1 MSNNEGSP
9 FHIENLQNCTGI
21 ATRWLLLPSVID
33 LSDEEKDA
41 FEKATIPSEQVKAFI
56 NELDQ
61 TITEDMASERQIVL
75 VTEALI
81 RVDSRFSGQDRSV
94 AQSKLFRRRASLQGN
109 IAMNGQNASGK
120 LSAEQ
125 SIATYLS
132 AATDFMRADLAVG
145 TITDN
150 ALYVGMAFD
159 GAGVSGLSMQAY
171 KKVIRNPII
180 KVQRGTPDDV
190 IVQSMLKQGRTQK
203 LADGITA
210 VKGQDAQNN

>member
-1 MSNNEGSP
+1 MSKNEKTP
-9 FHIENLQNCTGI
+9 FNIENLQNCTGI

-41 FEKATIPSEQVKAFI
+41 FERATTPSEQVKAFI
-56 NELDQ
+56 DELDQ

-75 VTEALI
+75 VTEALT
-81 RVDSRFSGQDRSV
+81 RVYSQLSGQDRSV
-94 AQSKLFRRRASLQGN
+94 VQSKLFRRRASLQGN

-132 AATDFMRADLAVG
+132 AAADFMRADLAVG

-150 ALYVGMAFD
+150 ALYVGMALD

-180 KVQRGTPDDV
+180 KVQHGTPDDV

-210 VKGQDAQNN
+210 VKGQDAPNN